1 MKAIDTELV
10 EVPVEILRGALVY
23 GQRKQV
29 KPSIYEIILRNFMHL
44 NYDFE
49 IFQYLNTRK
58 TFRRFRLA

>member
-29 KPSIYEIILRNFMHL
+29 KPSIYEIILRNL
-44 NYDFE
+44 YYDFR
-49 IFQYLNTRK
+49 INQYLNI
-58 TFRRFRLA
+58 